1 MATRSGFAGF
11 LAVAATGLA
20 LFATPALADAIDGDW
35 CAADGRTF
43 SIRGPAITTPGG
55 NETQGNYSR
64 HAFNYVVPDGEA
76 SAGEEIAMLL
86 LNENE
91 VKVQEGAAEA
101 KIWVRCK
108 PAIS

>member
-1 MATRSGFAGF
+1 MTKSGLAGF

-20 LFATPALADAIDGDW
+20 LFATPALADAIDGNW

-55 NETQGNYSR
+55 NEIQGDYSR
-64 HAFNYVVPDGEA
+64 HAFHYVVPDGEA
-76 SAGEEIAMLL
+76 SAGEQVAMLL

-91 VKVQEGAAEA
+91 VKVQEGAADA